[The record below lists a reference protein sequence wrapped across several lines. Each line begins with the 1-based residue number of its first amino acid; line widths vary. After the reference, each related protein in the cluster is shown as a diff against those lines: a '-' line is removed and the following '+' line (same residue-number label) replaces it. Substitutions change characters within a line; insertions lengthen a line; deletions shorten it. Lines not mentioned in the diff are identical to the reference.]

1 MFTQSTGLKKI
12 GATGCILAALFYGA
26 AVRAEGTAT
35 TQNAPLGT
43 GAEASHP
50 APLDTGALKT
60 QAAGKILVVLIYDKH
75 CKVWCEN
82 VRPIMKQLASEY
94 GEKIFVTEVDNS
106 PDSAERAIEQ
116 VKALDILRY
125 YKDVESVPVVMVFDA
140 RRKSFHEVNGPKNK
154 DTYREAIEKI
164 LSKNR

>member
-1 MFTQSTGLKKI
+1 MFIKAAGWKKYT
-12 GATGCILAALFYGA
+12 ANCFLLAASMSVAPAYAQGGA
-26 AVRAEGTAT
+26 SGQNIPAGPAAQVAHASGVDTA
-35 TQNAPLGT
+35 
-43 GAEASHP
+43 
-50 APLDTGALKT
+50 ALQA

-82 VRPIMKQLASEY
+82 VRPIMKQLADEY

-106 PDSAERAIEQ
+106 PDSAARAIEQ